1 MIKNV
6 RQLMSLIKY
15 DLKNSRK
22 DFIRRFH
29 KLCQKRGI
37 NFIKDA
43 LIFFTYNFYFD
54 LKTAGFYLE
63 LGKLNKSKV
72 NKVHSFI
79 FQNIVTDEYT
89 CYLVNNECQRI
100 LDQCQKH
107 IKNFM

>member
-15 DLKNSRK
+15 DLKKSHK

-43 LIFFTYNFYFD
+43 LIFFTYNFYF
-54 LKTAGFYLE
+54 LGFVNVYEITFVYL
-63 LGKLNKSKV
+63 L
-72 NKVHSFI
+72 
-79 FQNIVTDEYT
+79 
-89 CYLVNNECQRI
+89 C
-100 LDQCQKH
+100 
-107 IKNFM
+107 